1 MATALAQQNSVEYYT
16 PTKIVQRLTDDIKS
30 NKNLPLFE
38 PVLRAGLKRLKDDY
52 TALNDAQDAI
62 GNAYSARI
70 VKALKVLAF
79 YDGVKTPSRVG
90 VLNMLAS
97 KGKRFQANDLNDNN
111 IADVFLAMKDC
122 TSDEEYRPVMHGIHL
137 EQGNTAKETIAVT
150 TNGFILA
157 STLFTTTD
165 DAIVN
170 RNPDVVNDPT
180 IQGSNTGN
188 YDVTKRGALIYT
200 ETISTQSFPPWRN
213 VVPSFPR
220 MAGFSKQWAKG
231 AMVALDVQ
239 KTFILDVAKAL
250 QAIDLVNS
258 AEKAYN
264 DLYAVVSALNNTDTI
279 TNYIEMP
286 PIGSVYQQPN
296 TVPIIRIGESFV
308 NADLLRT
315 ILNVA
320 LTAGFTELVIDI
332 RSKIAGLTLYPLE
345 ANKVS
350 KASITNGTDRILDMV
365 LLLMPVRSDV
375 EDFPTLDELGVE
387 GTIIE
392 TTKDKVNA

>member
-1 MATALAQQNSVEYYT
+1 
-16 PTKIVQRLTDDIKS
+16 
-30 NKNLPLFE
+30 
-38 PVLRAGLKRLKDDY
+38 
-52 TALNDAQDAI
+52 
-62 GNAYSARI
+62 
-70 VKALKVLAF
+70 
-79 YDGVKTPSRVG
+79 
-90 VLNMLAS
+90 MLAS

-258 AEKAYN
+258 AEKRTTISMPWSLRSEQTRTQLPTTSRCPLSDRCTNSTA
-264 DLYAVVSALNNTDTI
+264 LSRSTVVRGIVRQCRLATDDP
-279 TNYIEMP
+279 EH
-286 PIGSVYQQPN
+286 
-296 TVPIIRIGESFV
+296 
-308 NADLLRT
+308 
-315 ILNVA
+315 VA
-320 LTAGFTELVIDI
+320 LTGGVH
-332 RSKIAGLTLYPLE
+332 
-345 ANKVS
+345 
-350 KASITNGTDRILDMV
+350 GT
-365 LLLMPVRSDV
+365 SH
-375 EDFPTLDELGVE
+375 
-387 GTIIE
+387 
-392 TTKDKVNA
+392 